1 MTLCRVLPASCAGR
15 TRVTSRERLEWMI
28 RSPRTVVSR
37 AGLTQ
42 RVTFFE
48 GMVRVSAS
56 TSSTSGVWSNVAYV
70 LWRWASGRPVNA

>member
-1 MTLCRVLPASCAGR
+1 MDDPQPA
-15 TRVTSRERLEWMI
+15 
-28 RSPRTVVSR
+28 TVVSR
-37 AGLTQ
+37 AGSTQ

-70 LWRWASGRPVNA
+70 LWRWASGRPVSA

>member
-1 MTLCRVLPASCAGR
+1 
-15 TRVTSRERLEWMI
+15 MI

-37 AGLTQ
+37 AGSTQ

-56 TSSTSGVWSNVAYV
+56 TSSASGVWSNVAYV
-70 LWRWASGRPVNA
+70 LWRWASGRPVSA

>member
-1 MTLCRVLPASCAGR
+1 
-15 TRVTSRERLEWMI
+15 MI

-42 RVTFFE
+42 QVTFFE